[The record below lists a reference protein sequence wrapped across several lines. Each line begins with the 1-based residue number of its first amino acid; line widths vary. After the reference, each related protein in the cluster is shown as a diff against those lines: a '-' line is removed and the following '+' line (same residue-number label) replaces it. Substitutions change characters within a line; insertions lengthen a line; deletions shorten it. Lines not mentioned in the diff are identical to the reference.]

1 MNESASKGMTE
12 AAKRQRAQYY
22 RDWRKRNPT
31 KASEYQKRYWERKSQ
46 QMTDV
51 KASNEELTAESSD

>member
-12 AAKRQRAQYY
+12 AAKRQRAEYY
-22 RDWRKRNPT
+22 RNWRKKNPT
-31 KASEYQKRYWERKSQ
+31 KSTEYQKRYWERKSQ
-46 QMTDV
+46 QVTDV